1 MAGRL
6 ENKVVLITGA
16 SRGMGA
22 EEARLFASE
31 GANLALVD
39 VRSDEVEQLAKD
51 LGKAGHEVIARRLDV
66 TSEED
71 WADSVAAVEERF
83 GRLDVLINN
92 AGVLDPMGVEDT
104 TREAW
109 NRVIEVNQTG
119 VWLGMKASMP
129 ALRRAGGGSIVN
141 ISSIYGIV
149 GSGASAAYHASK
161 GAVRILTKTAA
172 IQYGPEGIRVNSV
185 HPGFIDTPMIHEVT
199 PEGARAEVEAAL
211 SAQAPLARLG
221 VAKDVAY
228 GVLYLASDE
237 AAFVTGSELVIDG
250 GVTAG

>member
-1 MAGRL
+1 MSGRL
-6 ENKVVLITGA
+6 EGKVALITGA

-31 GANLALVD
+31 GAKLALVD
-39 VRSDEVEQLAKD
+39 VLGDEVTALSKELAA
-51 LGKAGHEVIARRLDV
+51 GGHEVFAQRLDV

-71 WADSVAAVEERF
+71 WGTAVTAVEDKF
-83 GRLDVLINN
+83 GRLDILINN
-92 AGVLDPMGVEDT
+92 AGILAAPGIEDT
-104 TREAW
+104 TREIW
-109 NRVIEVNQTG
+109 DQVIEVNQTG
-119 VWLGMKASMP
+119 TWLGMKAAIP
-129 ALRRAGGGSIVN
+129 LLRKSGGGSIVN

-161 GAVRILTKTAA
+161 GAVRVLTKTAA

-185 HPGFIDTPMIHEVT
+185 HPGFIDTPMIDGVT
-199 PEGARAEVEAAL
+199 PPGERGEVQAAL
-211 SAQAPLARLG
+211 AAQAPLARVG
-221 VAKDVAY
+221 VSKDVAY

-250 GVTAG
+250 GVTAS